1 MGKEMTRE
9 RLDGV
14 GFPTH
19 QISYRLLTRQKV
31 ASSDGL
37 RPFRNMKSYHIMYHP
52 TYMSVF
58 VLFQSALELLIHPD
72 YYAQKII
79 ELLLSS
85 KTYRGGPYNLR
96 GT

>member
-37 RPFRNMKSYHIMYHP
+37 RPFRNMKSYHMYYVPPNLHLRLCP
-52 TYMSVF
+52 F
-58 VLFQSALELLIHPD
+58 PIRIR
-72 YYAQKII
+72 II
-79 ELLLSS
+79 NSS
-85 KTYRGGPYNLR
+85 
-96 GT
+96 

>member
-9 RLDGV
+9 RLDGA

-72 YYAQKII
+72 YHA
-79 ELLLSS
+79 
-85 KTYRGGPYNLR
+85 
-96 GT
+96 

>member
-1 MGKEMTRE
+1 
-9 RLDGV
+9 
-14 GFPTH
+14 
-19 QISYRLLTRQKV
+19 
-31 ASSDGL
+31 
-37 RPFRNMKSYHIMYHP
+37 MYHP

-72 YYAQKII
+72 YFAQKII

-96 GT
+96 GTWKLYSHQIFIEKEEENELV